1 MKTIFDK
8 LKSEKKSQMTEQDQE
23 IIQNKII
30 EVEKFSRDSI
40 SKAYNIDQEKTIEF
54 LKEARIGGYS
64 IIGEFSKRCNAKRSY
79 QQFELIE
86 ID

>member
-1 MKTIFDK
+1 MTLQESGFIDK
-8 LKSEKKSQMTEQDQE
+8 RIKELEKLSND
-23 IIQNKII
+23 
-30 EVEKFSRDSI
+30 FI
-40 SKAYNIDQEKTIEF
+40 SKAYNVDQEKTIEF
-54 LKEARIGGYS
+54 LKEARMGGYS

>member
-64 IIGEFSKRCNAKRSY
+64 IIGEFWNGAT
-79 QQFELIE
+79 QHV
-86 ID
+86 